1 MTPMQVSAYLRHCRN
16 TLNLSQEGL
25 AHDLFRFD
33 PDHFA
38 HIDTAVISKW
48 ERNVV
53 SPPIPRMQR
62 LLHYFQTRTQQPFPC
77 IDECDEERN
86 FLRFYNREVSK
97 LLGRPKTLVGHAP
110 LALDFEGGFSL
121 RSLRGH
127 PRSDDLLELTAM
139 MLDATNPSFSAITT
153 ENLRQWMTHPT
164 HLFQVVMYKQSFL
177 GLLFTLKLTPEAF
190 ESVLSF
196 RKRKQEIRPDD
207 FVPENK
213 KGSILALAFFSMS
226 PSIATLLIARL
237 HAHFVAHQRHIEAFG
252 FLTANPDAQSI
263 AEKMELT
270 AVASKRFDG
279 TTLIAYR
286 NDLFP
291 ILRSEVVIKS
301 FFDKAA
307 PL

>member
-1 MTPMQVSAYLRHCRN
+1 MYKKLFLIVLIISTTLPAYGLQITFRKNATVKGSSITLGDIVDFDEDSEFSRALATQVIG
-16 TLNLSQEGL
+16 Q
-25 AHDLFRFD
+25 
-33 PDHFA
+33 
-38 HIDTAVISKW
+38 
-48 ERNVV
+48 
-53 SPPIPRMQR
+53 
-62 LLHYFQTRTQQPFPC
+62 
-77 IDECDEERN
+77 
-86 FLRFYNREVSK
+86 
-97 LLGRPKTLVGHAP
+97 AP
-110 LALDFEGGFSL
+110 LPGETVSL

-177 GLLFTLKLTPEAF
+177 GLLFALKLTPEAF